1 MLETVGVMEERR
13 MVFRAV
19 FARIIVC
26 FAILASFATCVGV
39 GNVSAATQVIFDEDF
54 ESSWPGSWAIGDE
67 DAASGYD
74 YWGVTTYRS
83 HQGSYSA
90 WCAQVGS
97 NSGNGQPNSA
107 LHYYDT
113 DMGAYMEI
121 ALVGISGYDS
131 VTLSFY
137 YWAVTGTFSLAD
149 YLAVWAWTGSAWTQ
163 LWTQPDVTSSGWQLV
178 SVGIPLTAT
187 YLNFY
192 FVSDPTVGWGPY
204 EGAYVDEI
212 VISASDSVPPT
223 SWATSLPSYRSTS
236 SFSASYVAT
245 DSGSGVN
252 YVELYYRLGPSGS
265 FTKYVTSGNP
275 TGHWTTS
282 PIVFDTTQ
290 TGGNGLYQFYTRATD
305 MFGNVEPAPASP
317 DASTIV
323 DTIAPSTLH
332 SILGTA
338 GTNGWYVS
346 SVTVTLVAGDTT
358 SGVAST
364 EYRIDSGSWLPYTS
378 SFVYSTEG
386 SHLLEYY
393 SADNAG
399 NLESIKGA
407 DLNVDTSDP
416 ISTIAVTGVA
426 GEIGWFVGASVD
438 VNFTAVDDTSGI
450 AAIFFSMNGGN
461 WQSYLNEFQANQ
473 EGTTIIEYYATDL
486 AGNSES
492 PRSYSFRLDTVDPVT
507 QIQISGTEGNDLW
520 YVTPVDVALDPAD
533 NMSGINWTMYRID
546 GGPWQVYSGPFSIDA
561 DGIHTIEFYSQDN
574 ASRTEATHNVTAKL
588 DTGTPLLTLDLQ
600 NNTKFTSDTVVLTWS
615 PSDSVSGVNRTEYSL
630 DGGAF
635 QICAGGALELKG
647 LADGDHDVV
656 LRVTDNAGNTVTRN
670 VSFTVNTNLFSLSG
684 PVGPWLD
691 VGLILIAL
699 AAVLALV
706 FLMRRRKKAK
716 PSQSST
722 DKNGTA

>member
-13 MVFRAV
+13 MVFRALL
-19 FARIIVC
+19 ARIIVC
-26 FAILASFATCVGV
+26 FAILASFAACVGV

-74 YWGVTTYRS
+74 YWGVTAYRS

-97 NSGNGQPNSA
+97 NSANGQPNSA

-187 YLNFY
+187 YLDFY
-192 FVSDPTVGWGPY
+192 FVSDPTVGLGPY

-223 SWATSLPSYRSTS
+223 SLATGLPSYRSTS
-236 SFSASYVAT
+236 SFSVGYVAT

-282 PIVFDTTQ
+282 PILFDTTL
-290 TGGNGLYQFYTRATD
+290 TGGDGLYQFYTRATD
-305 MFGNVEPAPASP
+305 VFGNVEPAPGSP

-346 SVTVTLVAGDTT
+346 SVTVTLVAGDTI

-364 EYRIDSGSWLPYTS
+364 QYRIDSGSWLSYTS

-393 SADNAG
+393 SVDNAG
-399 NLESIKGA
+399 NLESIKSA
-407 DLNVDTSDP
+407 DLNVDISNP

-426 GEIGWFVGASVD
+426 GDNGWFVGTSVD
-438 VNFTAVDDTSGI
+438 VNLTAVDDTSGI
-450 AAIFFSMNGGN
+450 AAIYFSMNGGV
-461 WQSYLNEFQANQ
+461 WKSYVNEFEVSQ
-473 EGTTIIEYYATDL
+473 EGTTTIEYHATDL
-486 AGNSES
+486 AGNSE
-492 PRSYSFRLDTVDPVT
+492 PTRSYSLRLDT
-507 QIQISGTEGNDLW
+507 S
-520 YVTPVDVALDPAD
+520 TP
-533 NMSGINWTMYRID
+533 S
-546 GGPWQVYSGPFSIDA
+546 
-561 DGIHTIEFYSQDN
+561 
-574 ASRTEATHNVTAKL
+574 
-588 DTGTPLLTLDLQ
+588 LTLNLE

-615 PSDSVSGVNRTEYSL
+615 SSDSVSGVNRTEYSL

-635 QICAGGALELKG
+635 QICAGGTLELKG
-647 LADGDHDVV
+647 LADGDHHIV
-656 LRVTDNAGNTVTRN
+656 LRATDNAGNIVTKN
-670 VSFTVNTNLFSLSG
+670 VAFTVDTNLFSLSG

-716 PSQSST
+716 LSRLSK
-722 DKNGTA
+722 DKNETA